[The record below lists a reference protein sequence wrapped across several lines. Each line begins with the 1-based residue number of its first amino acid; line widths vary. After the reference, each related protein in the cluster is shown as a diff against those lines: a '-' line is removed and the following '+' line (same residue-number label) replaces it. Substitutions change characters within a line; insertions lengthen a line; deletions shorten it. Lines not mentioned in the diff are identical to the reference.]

1 MSPSTDDRTIARNEF
16 RWAIAAGA
24 MAAVVFSAILFATVA
39 LHRAPPGHVETIDP
53 TTLHL
58 SGEFAESNL
67 GTTVGPDGQVTVR
80 VVAAQFAFVPQCLA
94 VPQSQSVVLRFAT
107 PDVIHG
113 IIVTGTNVN
122 TMVVP
127 GYVSEVR
134 TVFANAGDYLMPCH
148 EFCGLG
154 HSDMLARI
162 RVLPKSQFQPNTQG
176 KVGCGLR

>member
-1 MSPSTDDRTIARNEF
+1 MASDESAVARQEA
-16 RWAIAAGA
+16 RWAL
-24 MAAVVFSAILFATVA
+24 AVFGMLAVLFAAILFASLA

-53 TTLHL
+53 TTLHVA
-58 SGEFAESNL
+58 GEFVEANL
-67 GTTVGPDGQVTVR
+67 GTTVDAQGQVTAR
-80 VVAAQFAFVPQCLA
+80 IVAAQFAFLPQCVA
-94 VPQSQSVVLRFAT
+94 VPQGRPVTFRFAS

-134 TVFANAGDYLMPCH
+134 TEFAEAGEHLMPCH

-154 HSDMLARI
+154 HSEMLARV
-162 RVLPKSQFQPNTQG
+162 RVLPPSEFNPDANG
-176 KVGCGLR
+176 KVSCALR

>member
-1 MSPSTDDRTIARNEF
+1 MASDESTIARNEL
-16 RWAIAAGA
+16 RWSVGIGGMVGVIFA
-24 MAAVVFSAILFATVA
+24 AILFATLG

-58 SGEFAESNL
+58 SGEFVEGNL
-67 GTTVGPDGQVTVR
+67 GTTVGPDGAVTAR
-80 VVAAQFAFVPQCLA
+80 VVTAQFAFVPQCIA
-94 VPQSQSVVLRFAT
+94 VPQGRPVALRFAS

-134 TVFANAGDYLMPCH
+134 TTFAATGDHEMPCH

-154 HSDMLARI
+154 HAEMLARV
-162 RVLPKSQFQPNTQG
+162 RVLPASEFNPDANG

>member
-1 MSPSTDDRTIARNEF
+1 MAIEESAIARNER

-24 MAAVVFSAILFATVA
+24 VVGVVFAAILYATLA

-58 SGEFAESNL
+58 SGEFVEANL
-67 GTTVGPDGQVTVR
+67 GTSVGADGQVTAR
-80 VVAAQFAFVPQCLA
+80 IVAAQFAFLPQCIA
-94 VPQSQSVVLRFAT
+94 VPQGRPVTLRFAS

-113 IIVTGTNVN
+113 IIVMGTNVN

-134 TVFANAGDYLMPCH
+134 TVFAESGDHLMPCH

-162 RVLPKSQFQPNTQG
+162 RVLPAAQFTPDSNG
-176 KVGCGLR
+176 KVGCGFR